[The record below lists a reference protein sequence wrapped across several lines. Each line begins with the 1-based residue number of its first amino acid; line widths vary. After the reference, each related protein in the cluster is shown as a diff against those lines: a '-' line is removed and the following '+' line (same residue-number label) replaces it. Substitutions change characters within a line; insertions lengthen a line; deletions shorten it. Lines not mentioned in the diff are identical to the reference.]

1 MSFLSPNNWL
11 GFPPE
16 LHASIALFTMSP
28 VDMSEDVIG
37 IVWIAHGCN
46 SDG

>member
-1 MSFLSPNNWL
+1 MSSLSPSNWL
-11 GFPPE
+11 DFPPE

-28 VDMSEDVIG
+28 VDMSKGVI
-37 IVWIAHGCN
+37 WIFWVAHGCN